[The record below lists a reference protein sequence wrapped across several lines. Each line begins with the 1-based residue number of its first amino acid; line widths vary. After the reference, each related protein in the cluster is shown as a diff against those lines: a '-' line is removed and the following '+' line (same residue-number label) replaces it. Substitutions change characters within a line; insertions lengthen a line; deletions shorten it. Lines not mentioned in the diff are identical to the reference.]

1 MGGQPYLRH
10 PLTGAPLVPLGM
22 SRRGPIWPILG
33 AAGDGDGGDGNN
45 DQGGDAGSSGDGGGG
60 SDKGFPADTPVAEMT
75 DAQQAAYWKHQSR
88 KHENTAKAR
97 ADYDALKARAAKA
110 DELEAATATETDKA
124 IKAARDEAAA
134 ETLRAAAPRLVRAEF
149 RAAAKGVLSDEQ
161 RDALL
166 EDLDLTKYLTD
177 KGEVDEDKVAR
188 KVTAFAPAG
197 NNGGSGGRP
206 DMGQGRRAG
215 ATQSKASA
223 GKAEAARRF
232 GEKTT
237 AATQ

>member
-1 MGGQPYLRH
+1 MLRTISKTLPVH
-10 PLTGAPLVPLGM
+10 PRTGLRALGM

-33 AAGDGDGGDGNN
+33 AAEDGDGGN
-45 DQGGDAGSSGDGGGG
+45 DQGGDAGGG

-97 ADYDALKARAAKA
+97 GDYDALKARAAKA

-134 ETLRAAAPRLVRAEF
+134 ETLLATAPRLVRAEF

-188 KVTAFAPAG
+188 KVKAFAPAG

-206 DMGQGRRAG
+206 DMGQGRRPGGAAG
-215 ATQSKASA
+215 RGAA
-223 GKAEAARRF
+223 GKAEADRRF
-232 GEKTT
+232 PKQT
-237 AATQ
+237 ADSR